1 MKIKYR
7 TEIISNVYIFFV
19 LDICKTYCHISF
31 RRKNIYIENI
41 KAIKYSKKKKNL
53 LNLFF
58 VRRKKKSI
66 SLILH

>member
-31 RRKNIYIENI
+31 RRKYIYIENM
-41 KAIKYSKKKKNL
+41 KAIKYSKKKKSPK
-53 LNLFF
+53 FIF
-58 VRRKKKSI
+58 CEGEKSI